1 MGKKLKMLKLK
12 MRRLAAATAFLTGIA
27 LLFAS
32 ALPGQKVEGKGKAWL
47 DARAEPA
54 EINVNGAWNGGVWGR
69 VILKQA
75 EGSREITGTGD
86 EWDVLG
92 VVSGRNVY
100 LLFSHKGRIA
110 YSAELSQDGPNALA
124 GRYADGLLTG
134 RSKTRLMHL
143 SR

>member
-1 MGKKLKMLKLK
+1 
-12 MRRLAAATAFLTGIA
+12 LTGIA

-32 ALPGQKVEGKGKAWL
+32 ALPGQKVEGRGKVWL
-47 DARAEPA
+47 EGRKEPA
-54 EINVNGAWNGGVWGR
+54 EINVDGAWYGGVWGR

-75 EGSREITGTGD
+75 EGSREVTGTGD
-86 EWDVLG
+86 EWDILG
-92 VVSGRNVY
+92 VVSGKNVY

-110 YSAELSQDGPNALA
+110 YSAELSQDGPNALT
-124 GRYADGLLTG
+124 GRYADGLLRD